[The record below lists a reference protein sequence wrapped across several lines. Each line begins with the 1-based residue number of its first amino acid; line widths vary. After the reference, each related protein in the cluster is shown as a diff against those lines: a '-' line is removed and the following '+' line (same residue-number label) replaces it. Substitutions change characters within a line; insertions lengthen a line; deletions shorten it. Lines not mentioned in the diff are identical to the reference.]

1 MIELI
6 ECNESTILITVQIDG
21 AAYSLCCDATGYEL
35 QSQACERWS
44 GYRIYGLDLALR
56 MYEDWTQEARNGR

>member
-44 GYRIYGLDLALR
+44 GIDL
-56 MYEDWTQEARNGR
+56 QS